1 MQIIPTLVSVDL
13 PFDNATE
20 VVAAA
25 VTTTAEQLLQ
35 QLSLQ
40 RNVDYFRTWCLCL
53 RRGDHLTW
61 LEPDDLVVTL
71 PVVFKVRSRGRPP
84 PFAALDTIDS
94 AGVGCGAW
102 GGLGGGDDRA
112 TACSATASSTA
123 SKPRQGYVRLAPVQG

>member
-1 MQIIPTLVSVDL
+1 MCVPLLTSSNTYRLVQIIPTLVSVDL

-71 PVVFKVRSRGRPP
+71 PVVFKVRSGGRPP
-84 PFAALDTIDS
+84 LSPIRPPFTVLRTWVWGLGCGVW
-94 AGVGCGAW
+94 GVGWA
-102 GGLGGGDDRA
+102 GGWR
-112 TACSATASSTA
+112 
-123 SKPRQGYVRLAPVQG
+123 